1 MGFLIRK
8 NVVEFRE
15 FLIRMNFIG
24 LRESVIH
31 RNVDLFRNLGEL

>member
-1 MGFLIRK
+1 MGLLIRK